1 MAFWISLDEAKDHMT
16 RGTGKG
22 VKIAIIDSGVE
33 ISHPDL
39 AGLKLV
45 DDIAVLDNGL
55 QLDVV
60 PGDGHDVYGHGTAV
74 AGIVRKLAPDAE
86 IGSFRVLGPN
96 LGSRTVIIREG
107 VRQALDRG
115 YNILNCSFGCGLEE
129 HLPSYKS
136 WIDEAYLKGVHVVA
150 ACNNMDFTKPE
161 YPGYFP
167 SVIAVNFGR
176 ASDDEAFFYRPG
188 NLVEFAARGDEVEVA
203 WADGSRK
210 KVTGSSFAT
219 PHIVGLLARMLSVCP
234 GLPPLQAKAV
244 LHQLARPWSIEIAG
258 DNEPG

>member
-1 MAFWISLDEAKDHMT
+1 MAFWISLDEAKDYMT
-16 RGTGKG
+16 KGTGKG

-55 QLDVV
+55 HLDVV

-74 AGIVRKLAPDAE
+74 AGIIRKLAPDAE

-188 NLVEFAARGDEVEVA
+188 NLVEFAARGRRSRGGLGGWLAEKSDGQQLCHA
-203 WADGSRK
+203 PHRRTARADALRVSRTSSAPGESRPAS
-210 KVTGSSFAT
+210 TGA
-219 PHIVGLLARMLSVCP
+219 
-234 GLPPLQAKAV
+234 AV
-244 LHQLARPWSIEIAG
+244 VDR
-258 DNEPG
+258 NRRR